1 MVTLSL
7 EQVALLEARLTRL
20 EPGPSE
26 LAARALAKAERRAE
40 RWARFEASAR
50 DGLAFSRACVRR
62 IRKFK
67 GDGGA
72 RLEYQMKRIVQP
84 DGLRS
89 HAVGGRNLHR

>member
-7 EQVALLEARLTRL
+7 GQIAELEALQPRL

-26 LAARALAKAERRAE
+26 LAVRALVKAQRRAE

-62 IRKFK
+62 VRKFK

-72 RLEYQMKRIVQP
+72 RLEHQMKRIVQP

-89 HAVGGRNLHR
+89 HALGGRNLHR